1 MSDSS
6 ERTCVQCDAVLEA
19 GVELCPQC
27 GQEQPVRWM
36 VYLAYALLALFVLG
50 VIYRL
55 IRP

>member
-1 MSDSS
+1 MAEKSQRS
-6 ERTCVQCDAVLEA
+6 CVHCNAVLEA
-19 GVELCPQC
+19 GAEVCPQC

-36 VYLAYALLALFVLG
+36 VYLAYGLLALFVLG